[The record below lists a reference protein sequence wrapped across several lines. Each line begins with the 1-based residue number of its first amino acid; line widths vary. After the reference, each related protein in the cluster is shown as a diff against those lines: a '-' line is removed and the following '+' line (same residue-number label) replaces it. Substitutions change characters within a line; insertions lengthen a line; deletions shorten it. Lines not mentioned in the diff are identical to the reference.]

1 MPSVPRP
8 RYVGRP
14 LVDDAAVSEVAASSV
29 CLARRRAGEH
39 RLYRWAV
46 VAAFAVVFVGFAR
59 THYLKVLF
67 GTPSLS
73 PIVQLHGALMTGWF
87 VLFFVQSS
95 LIATHRVGLRRRV
108 GALGAAWAALR
119 VVVAATVPVRNAGRD
134 AHHPLSLARRRSVPA
149 LPPVHPARVRHL
161 RHRAVLLRRRIDWHK
176 RLMLVSCIV
185 MIGPGLTRIP
195 LERMPFL
202 AFLKSGG
209 TAGLFSLDLL
219 ILYACVA
226 WDTWHHR
233 RLPPA
238 FVLGAIPIVL
248 ANAPY
253 IWRFV
258 SSPSWTHLATW
269 LVT

>member
-1 MPSVPRP
+1 MT
-8 RYVGRP
+8 G
-14 LVDDAAVSEVAASSV
+14 AVHGDVTEPVAAGAP
-29 CLARRRAGEH
+29 ARRRREGEH

-59 THYLKVLF
+59 TYFLKVLF

-73 PIVQLHGALMTGWF
+73 PLLQVHGALMTGWF

-95 LIATHRVGLRRRV
+95 LIATRRV
-108 GALGAAWAALR
+108 RLHRRLGALGAAWAAMM
-119 VVVAATVPVRNAGRD
+119 VVVAVTVAVRGAARD
-134 AHHPLSLARRRSVPA
+134 VHHPDPSGPPPLAVLGFLLFVLLMFA
-149 LPPVHPARVRHL
+149 TFVTT
-161 RHRAVLLRRRIDWHK
+161 AVLLRRRTDWHK
-176 RLMLVSCIV
+176 RLMLLSCIM

-195 LERMPFL
+195 FERMPSL
-202 AFLKSGG
+202 VFLKSGG
-209 TAGLFSLDLL
+209 TAGMFSLDLL

-226 WDTWHHR
+226 WDTWYHR
-233 RLPPA
+233 RLHPA
-238 FVLGAIPIVL
+238 FVLGAIPIVF
-248 ANAPY
+248 ANLPV